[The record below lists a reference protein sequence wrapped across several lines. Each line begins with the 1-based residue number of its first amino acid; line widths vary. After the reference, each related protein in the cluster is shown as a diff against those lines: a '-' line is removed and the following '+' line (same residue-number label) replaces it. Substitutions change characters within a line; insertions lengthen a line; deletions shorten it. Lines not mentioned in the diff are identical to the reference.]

1 VTRGRKEPSGSSK
14 LSKEQVSFLGVEG
27 FEPAGGGLWRRDG
40 TYFGGEA
47 AMQKAQSGL
56 LQRGGY
62 AVYDHLPRGNPKA
75 EEGEAVK
82 L

>member
-1 VTRGRKEPSGSSK
+1 MTRGRKEPSGSSK

-62 AVYDHLPRGNPKA
+62 PVYDHLRENPKA